1 MLDPSHISY
10 YSRSSLHIQPSAKH
24 LVMSRHNYRHA
35 STSRQ
40 SDQGHLLRGQ
50 ACTNCRKRKI
60 RCDGDRPICG
70 QCTRA
75 TRLGDPCEY
84 IDPTRT
90 RTQILEDTI
99 ADLNARIEEL
109 ERSESG
115 QSSAPGIVLHQP
127 YDDPIGSTSSYPGSP
142 GHLQPSAPSISSR
155 TSSSSIQQR
164 AGSLES
170 QLEVFL

>member
-1 MLDPSHISY
+1 MLQAPQFSIGNKVTC
-10 YSRSSLHIQPSAKH
+10 SRSS
-24 LVMSRHNYRHA
+24 RHG
-35 STSRQ
+35 STSRHCN
-40 SDQGHLLRGQ
+40 QGHLLRGK

-109 ERSESG
+109 EQFETGR
-115 QSSAPGIVLHQP
+115 SSAPGIVLHQP
-127 YDDPIGSTSSYPGSP
+127 YDDPIPIGSTSSYPGST

-155 TSSSSIQQR
+155 TSSFSVQQG
-164 AGSLES
+164 AGSLGS